1 MVITIDTELDAK
13 VGYTELFRHRGKSNR
28 TSSTELDAKV
38 GYTELY
44 TKVGYIE
51 LLDTKAGYTELD
63 AKTGYTEFRYECQS
77 YRTRPEGLLC
87 RTI

>member
-1 MVITIDTELDAK
+1 MVITIDTKLDAK

-51 LLDTKAGYTELD
+51 LLDTKACYTELD
-63 AKTGYTEFRYECQS
+63 AKAGYTESRCKGKS
-77 YRTRPEGLLC
+77 YQN
-87 RTI
+87 

>member
-1 MVITIDTELDAK
+1 MGGTKKLGTAYPDFCGRTL
-13 VGYTELFRHRGKSNR
+13 RSNY
-28 TSSTELDAKV
+28 
-38 GYTELY
+38 YTELY

-63 AKTGYTEFRYECQS
+63 AKAGYTESRCEGKS
-77 YRTRPEGLLC
+77 YRTTPEGRLSELSRRKGKSY

>member
-38 GYTELY
+38 GYTDLY

-51 LLDTKAGYTELD
+51 LLDTKAGYTEVID
-63 AKTGYTEFRYECQS
+63 SKAGYTESRCKGKS
-77 YRTRPEGLLC
+77 YQN
-87 RTI
+87 

>member
-1 MVITIDTELDAK
+1 MLD
-13 VGYTELFRHRGKSNR
+13 GNNDRHRTRREGRLYRTIQTKGKSNR
-28 TSSTELDAKV
+28 TSLTELDAKV

-63 AKTGYTEFRYECQS
+63 AKAGYTESRC
-77 YRTRPEGLLC
+77 EGK
-87 RTI
+87 

>member
-51 LLDTKAGYTELD
+51 LLDTKACYTELD
-63 AKTGYTEFRYECQS
+63 AKAGYTESRCKGKS
-77 YRTRPEGLLC
+77 YQN
-87 RTI
+87 